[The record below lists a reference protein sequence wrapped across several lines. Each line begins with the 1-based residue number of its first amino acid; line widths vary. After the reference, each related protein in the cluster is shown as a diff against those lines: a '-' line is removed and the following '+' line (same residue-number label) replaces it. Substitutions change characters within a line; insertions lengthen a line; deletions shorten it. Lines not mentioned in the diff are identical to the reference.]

1 MSYVDISRLKGVQDP
16 TLRANTRKFL
26 FTTAQELH
34 DSLQEFGG
42 YYLNIRIKNN
52 DIINSLT
59 YRTDQPGAP
68 LITVDP
74 LSDETILL
82 SWGSFIQVI
91 PNAVTG
97 SGSLEID
104 VVPID
109 QARLS

>member
-34 DSLQEFGG
+34 DALQEFSG

-52 DIINSLT
+52 DPINSLS
-59 YRTDQPGAP
+59 YQTDQPGAP
-68 LITVDP
+68 LIVVDP
-74 LSDETILL
+74 ISDELVLL
-82 SWGSFIQVI
+82 TWGSFIAVI

-109 QARLS
+109 LARLS

>member
-26 FTTAQELH
+26 FTTSNETH
-34 DSLQEFGG
+34 DCLQEFSG
-42 YYLNIRIKNN
+42 YFINLRIKNN
-52 DIINSLT
+52 DPTNSLS
-59 YRTDQPGAP
+59 YRTDQPGAT

-82 SWGSFIQVI
+82 SWGSYIQVI

-97 SGSLEID
+97 SGSLEVD
-104 VVPID
+104 VVPIEN
-109 QARLS
+109 ARLK